1 MVAVHTVQT
10 QMEVQP
16 IKRWLKFLCADSEFT
31 EIALIRPRMVEFQ
44 VKVCTLMA
52 ESLVH

>member
-1 MVAVHTVQT
+1 MMAVHTVQI
-10 QMEVQP
+10 QMEVQS
-16 IKRWLKFLCADSEFT
+16 IKHWLKFLCADSEFT
-31 EIALIRPRMVEFQ
+31 EIALIRPCMVELQ